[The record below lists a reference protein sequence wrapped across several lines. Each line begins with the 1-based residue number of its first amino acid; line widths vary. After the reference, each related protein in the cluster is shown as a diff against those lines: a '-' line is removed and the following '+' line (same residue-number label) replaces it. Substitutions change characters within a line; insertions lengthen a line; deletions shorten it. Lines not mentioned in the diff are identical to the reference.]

1 MKSSKQLLGLGL
13 FFRLLLGAIT
23 LFPALSH
30 ARSKEANLGLRPIVS
45 LSFFDGPILNVPT
58 SIRDAKIRGSNKR
71 LLYFA
76 NQSGQIYQ
84 VDPDDGSTLN
94 LWLDLTATTV
104 VGTPSDGL
112 DTERGLVSFAFNSK
126 GSKLWVWRT
135 VELINPPDGLPDRQ
149 PQFLGTLQNPV
160 SCEDMIPGEPNSLNP
175 YADLAHQVWED
186 PRADRAD
193 SLMVL
198 EQYSIH
204 NDSSAT
210 LDGVIL
216 RAYEQSISHH
226 GVNSLYYDECK
237 NVLLFAI
244 GDSSRGWDPANLAA
258 ADDEIHGKLM
268 EIKVKNIPFLGP
280 NVVVTRFSELP
291 KSTARHIIVL
301 AKGIRNPTGIDRY
314 TAKNGKR
321 VTVLANCAQNACES
335 FYAFEDRCRTLDF
348 GWRPWEGVI
357 PVVGNLYTTDNY
369 SVPFLQYDG
378 EFQKTIFDVHFP
390 LFVGFHNE
398 TRAGLLQASDCFI
411 GAMYYNGKIS
421 ALKDRVIAAD
431 FSSGDF
437 VNIENVRATINTV
450 KAPYKDFDT
459 LRKQRQ
465 FQLSDEWI
473 IVSAASATS
482 NHKRMFMTTGD
493 FTTGIATLQE
503 IVEK

>member
-1 MKSSKQLLGLGL
+1 MKSVTQFLGLGL
-13 FFRLLLGAIT
+13 LLGAVT

-30 ARSKEANLGLRPIVS
+30 AGTKETKLGLRPVVS
-45 LSFFDGPILNVPT
+45 LSYLSGPVLNVPT

-104 VGTPSDGL
+104 VGTAADGI
-112 DTERGLVSFAFNSK
+112 DNERGLVSFAFNSK
-126 GSKLWVWRT
+126 GNKLWVWRT

-149 PQFLGTLQNPV
+149 PQFLGTLENPV
-160 SCEDMIPGEPNSLNP
+160 NCADMIPGDPNSLDP
-175 YADLAHQVWED
+175 YGDLARQVWED
-186 PRADRAD
+186 PRADRSD

-204 NDSSAT
+204 SDSSAS

-216 RAYEQSISHH
+216 RTYEQSFNHH
-226 GVNSLYYDECK
+226 GANSLYYDECK

-258 ADDEIHGKLM
+258 TDDEIHGKLM
-268 EIKVKNIPFLGP
+268 EIKVKNIPFVEPDL
-280 NVVVTRFSELP
+280 VVTRFSELP
-291 KSTARHIIVL
+291 KSTAKHIKVL
-301 AKGIRNPTGIDRY
+301 AKGLRNPSGIDRY

-335 FYAFEDRCRTLDF
+335 FYAFEDECKTLDF
-348 GWRPWEGVI
+348 GWRAWEGVI
-357 PVVGNLYTTDNY
+357 PAVGDLYTTNEY
-369 SVPFLQYDG
+369 SVPFQQYDG

-398 TRAGLLQASDCFI
+398 TRTGFQQPSDCFI

-421 ALKDRVIAAD
+421 ALKDHVIGSD
-431 FSSGDF
+431 FSSGNFVDF
-437 VNIENVRATINTV
+437 VNVKPVINTV
-450 KAPYKDFDT
+450 KAPHKNFDK

-465 FQLSDEWI
+465 YQLSDQWMI
-473 IVSAASATS
+473 TAAASVTS
-482 NHKRMFMTTGD
+482 DHKRIFM
-493 FTTGIATLQE
+493 FTTVFDGIVTLQE
-503 IVEK
+503 LVEE